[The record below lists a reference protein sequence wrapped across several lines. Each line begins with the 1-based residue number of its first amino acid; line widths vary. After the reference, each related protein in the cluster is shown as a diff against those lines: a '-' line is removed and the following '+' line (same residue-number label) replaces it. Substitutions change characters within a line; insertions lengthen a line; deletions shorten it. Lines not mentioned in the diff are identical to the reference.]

1 MEQYKIIFAG
11 LANAGKTSLILT
23 LKRQFSDLPTIK
35 PTKGIERT
43 ELDILGFKIVTWDLG
58 GQDQYRSEYKKK
70 QAIIFSDT
78 ELFYFLIDATA
89 DSNTCDEAIKYF
101 QEIIE
106 IYRLAD
112 PKHMPTFIVC
122 LHKLDPNL
130 PDIYLKQI
138 EALSK
143 KVKSLLEGLN
153 FQIFQTSIYNLQTII
168 EAFSW
173 GISKFLPK
181 QSELDLIMKQFL
193 SEYKTVSIANLLEKQ
208 SMYLV
213 HAYRDEKAHE
223 SFNLLKDGLISIIEN
238 MGDKLHLIT
247 FIINNETDL
256 YIERLTILQRDYYF
270 IVMGADLD
278 FEDIQKSLIDTYYG
292 RIQKVIIAEVK

>member
-11 LANAGKTSLILT
+11 LANAGKSSLILT
-23 LKRQFSDLPTIK
+23 LKRQFSALPSIK

-43 ELDILGFKIVTWDLG
+43 EMDILGFKIVTWDLG
-58 GQDQYRSEYKKK
+58 GQDIYRSEYKKK

-89 DSNTCDEAIKYF
+89 DSDTCDDALKYF

-112 PKHMPTFIVC
+112 PKHMPCFIVC

-130 PDIYLKQI
+130 PIEYSEQI
-138 EALSK
+138 EDLTEK
-143 KVKSLLEGLN
+143 IENLLEGLD
-153 FQIFQTSIYNLQTII
+153 FKIFETSIYNLQSII

-193 SEYKTVSIANLLEKQ
+193 SEYSTISIANLLEKQ

-213 HAYRDEKAHE
+213 HAFRDEKSHE
-223 SFNLLKDGLISIIEN
+223 CFNQLKDGIISIIEN
-238 MGDKLHLIT
+238 MGDQLHLLT
-247 FIINNETDL
+247 FIINNETKL

-270 IVMGADLD
+270 IIMGTDLD
-278 FEDIQKSLIDTYYG
+278 FDAIQKSLIDTYYA
-292 RIQKVIIAEVK
+292 RIQKVVLAEAK

>member
-23 LKRQFSDLPTIK
+23 LKRQFSDLPSIK

-58 GQDQYRSEYKKK
+58 GQDQYRAEYKKK
-70 QAIIFSDT
+70 QAIIFADT

-89 DSNTCDEAIKYF
+89 DSNTCEEAIKYF
-101 QEIIE
+101 QEIVE

-112 PKHMPTFIVC
+112 PNHIPCFIVC

-130 PDIYLKQI
+130 PDKYSEQI
-138 EALSK
+138 KALSE
-143 KVKSLLEGLN
+143 KVETLLEGID
-153 FQIFQTSIYNLQTII
+153 FKIFETSIYNLQTII

-193 SEYKTVSIANLLEKQ
+193 SEYSTISIANLLEKQ

-213 HAYRDEKAHE
+213 HAYRDEKSHE
-223 SFNLLKDGLISIIEN
+223 YFNLLKDGIISIIEN
-238 MGDKLHLIT
+238 MGDQLHLLT
-247 FIINNETDL
+247 SIINNETNL

-270 IVMGADLD
+270 IVMGTDLD
-278 FEDIQKSLIDTYYG
+278 FEAIQKSLIDTYYT
-292 RIQKVIIAEVK
+292 RIEKVVLADTK

>member
-101 QEIIE
+101 QEIVE

-112 PKHMPTFIVC
+112 PKHMPCFIVC

-130 PDIYLKQI
+130 SDKYSKQVEDLSEKVQALLKDQ
-138 EALSK
+138 
-143 KVKSLLEGLN
+143 N
-153 FQIFQTSIYNLQTII
+153 FQIFHTSIYNLQTII

-193 SEYKTVSIANLLEKQ
+193 AEYKTVSIANLLEKQ

-213 HAYRDEKAHE
+213 HAYRDEKSHE
-223 SFNLLKDGLISIIEN
+223 YFNLLKDGIISIIEN
-238 MGDKLHLIT
+238 MGDQLHLVT
-247 FIINNETDL
+247 SVINNETSL
-256 YIERLTILQRDYYF
+256 YVERLTILQRDYYF
-270 IVMGADLD
+270 IIMGTELD
-278 FEDIQKSLIDTYYG
+278 FESIQKSLIDTYYN
-292 RIQKVIIAEVK
+292 RIQKVVLADAK